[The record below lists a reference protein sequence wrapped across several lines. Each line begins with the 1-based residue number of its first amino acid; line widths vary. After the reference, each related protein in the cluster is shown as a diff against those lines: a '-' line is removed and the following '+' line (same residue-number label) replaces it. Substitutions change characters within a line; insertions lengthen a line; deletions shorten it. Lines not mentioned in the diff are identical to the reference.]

1 MEVLVTDVTGE
12 LSRIERRPPSLETGL
27 SGELINGRLNR
38 VGLRAPA
45 AGANGEL
52 SCNNRRPRALV
63 TGVDGVLS
71 SRAYALDGGPGEG
84 VRFEG
89 LAVAEVTTHALEGG
103 VEASSSGVA

>member
-71 SRAYALDGGPGEG
+71 CIGELVSHASGNLGEAYLSRVCSRWRARRRRS
-84 VRFEG
+84 V
-89 LAVAEVTTHALEGG
+89 
-103 VEASSSGVA
+103 